1 MIKFAGFGRT
11 LAATLIVSAAL
22 AGATKAQDVTDE
34 QVKAAR
40 AAIDAIGAT
49 NGFDNIL
56 PGLAVR
62 IKATLVQASPNH
74 ETEINATVDEQ
85 ALALAPRRAAGLYG
99 LEILG
104 EDVEDEHNNTTRFV
118 VLAREPHEPPPGN
131 GPVITSFVFRV
142 RNVPAA
148 LYKALGGFATN
159 GVNMTK
165 LESYQLGGTFL
176 ATEFYADVEGH
187 PADTPLRLALEE
199 LTFFSSSVRVLGTY
213 PASPFRLGAAADAAG

>member
-22 AGATKAQDVTDE
+22 AGAAKAQDVTDE

-85 ALALAPRRAAGLYG
+85 ALALAPRRAD
-99 LEILG
+99 LEK
-104 EDVEDEHNNTTRFV
+104 E
-118 VLAREPHEPPPGN
+118 
-131 GPVITSFVFRV
+131 
-142 RNVPAA
+142 AA
-148 LYKALGGFATN
+148 TIYAK
-159 GVNMTK
+159 
-165 LESYQLGGTFL
+165 TF
-176 ATEFYADVEGH
+176 TQ
-187 PADTPLRLALEE
+187 EE
-199 LTFFSSSVRVLGTY
+199 LKSIADFYSSPVGKKLLSDGPIATREVMKAAEIWAVGVDRDLRAESAKKLN
-213 PASPFRLGAAADAAG
+213 PILGAAASVEGGEAQPQQ